1 MDGRAFQLL
10 ESVSQFDWINCE
22 TGLGGF
28 FMKLAEILSNDDVI
42 IPLKNHDKEKIIEEM
57 VDHLFRHHKIE
68 DRDRILKAIL
78 DREQIMSTG
87 VGNQVAIPHGKAEGV
102 KDVVASLGITD
113 KDVDFQSIDN
123 KPVRL
128 IFMLIGP
135 PDKTGPHLKAL
146 SRISRLMQRPEFRNR
161 LLGSKSPQEVVKFI
175 KEEEE
180 KYFDLN

>member
-1 MDGRAFQLL
+1 
-10 ESVSQFDWINCE
+10 
-22 TGLGGF
+22 
-28 FMKLAEILSNDDVI
+28 MKLIDILSDDDVI
-42 IPLKNHDKEKIIEEM
+42 IPLKHHEKQKIIEEM
-57 VDHLFRHHKIE
+57 VDHLVQNKKI
-68 DRDRILKAIL
+68 DNRDRILKAIL
-78 DREQIMSTG
+78 DREQVMSTG

-113 KDVDFQSIDN
+113 ADVDFHSIDD

-146 SRISRLMQRPEFRNR
+146 SRISRLMHRPEFRSR
-161 LLGSKSPQEVVKFI
+161 LISSKTPQEVIKII

-180 KYFDLN
+180 KFFDLN